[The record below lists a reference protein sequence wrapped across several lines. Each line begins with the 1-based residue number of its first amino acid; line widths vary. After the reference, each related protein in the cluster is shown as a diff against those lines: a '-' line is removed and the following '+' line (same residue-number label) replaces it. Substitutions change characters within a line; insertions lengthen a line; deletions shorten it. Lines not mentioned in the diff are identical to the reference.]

1 MNADAPITLRNRHT
15 GGTEVER
22 VFGEAW
28 LKRIYGNPL
37 GKLSLHAV
45 VKRAFF
51 SDLYGLLCNEI
62 QIKGHF
68 IPKVASKNVPVCSKL
83 ASFSYFLNLTR
94 LVINLRLFTARLTY
108 SNLG

>member
-1 MNADAPITLRNRHT
+1 MNADAPIALRNRHT

-51 SDLYGLLCNEI
+51 SDIYGFLADRPSSAKRSRRPRVRSTRDPRWPCC
-62 QIKGHF
+62 
-68 IPKVASKNVPVCSKL
+68 PPMAVTSASPM
-83 ASFSYFLNLTR
+83 R
-94 LVINLRLFTARLTY
+94 AR
-108 SNLG
+108 